1 MSDDT
6 PGLNK
11 EKAVMVYIV
20 DVPVEPL
27 THESFAQY
35 GQIIGPWPGKPTR
48 VRPRLTSWRMALEMD
63 GRPDM
68 KCIHYAYQ
76 EREFTTIERHL
87 SLTESRIPMGGGQ
100 AIMVVA
106 ASPRPL
112 DRESLPEPKDLRA
125 FLLDGTAG
133 IMLWR
138 GTWHSLDCYPVRPPY
153 TAFAFISE
161 KECEAELEAAG
172 DNLSIAKRT
181 QVIDFAGKGVRFKI
195 TDPKGVLST
204 QAPVSLP

>member
-1 MSDDT
+1 
-6 PGLNK
+6 
-11 EKAVMVYIV
+11 
-20 DVPVEPL
+20 
-27 THESFAQY
+27 
-35 GQIIGPWPGKPTR
+35 
-48 VRPRLTSWRMALEMD
+48 
-63 GRPDM
+63 
-68 KCIHYAYQ
+68 
-76 EREFTTIERHL
+76 
-87 SLTESRIPMGGGQ
+87 
-100 AIMVVA
+100 
-106 ASPRPL
+106 
-112 DRESLPEPKDLRA
+112 
-125 FLLDGTAG
+125 
-133 IMLWR
+133 MLWR